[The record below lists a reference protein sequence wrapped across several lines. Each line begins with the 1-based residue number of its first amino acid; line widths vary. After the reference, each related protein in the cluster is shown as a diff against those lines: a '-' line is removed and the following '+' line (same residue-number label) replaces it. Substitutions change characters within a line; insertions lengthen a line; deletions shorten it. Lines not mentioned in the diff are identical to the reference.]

1 MTNDRE
7 GSARAASGPAFIDL
21 AGAGEMV
28 WTRAVV
34 GVGGSLFTRIPLAL
48 VDAVIRGGARELTYV
63 SWGGGLP
70 LELLLQAGIV
80 RKAIFCFSSL
90 DLFGLAPRFRAA
102 LEEGRIEVD
111 EMNALALAQA
121 FEAAARRLP
130 SMAGQVPLGSDI
142 LERTRLARVTADPLD
157 GRGVVSAAP
166 LALDVLLVHAQR
178 ADEDGNLELA
188 GSLAMDPSMIAAAEI
203 VIATVE
209 EVVPRRSLQHVRG
222 TSIIPRQLVTAIAEV
237 PFAAYPTSC
246 LPYYTSDY
254 EALREALDDETL
266 RVPRASPAR
275 RLTLAGHAAAGVRAG
290 GALPP
295 RTARGPFMSGPAT
308 AAETMAW
315 TLARE
320 YTNESVCS
328 AGAVSP
334 LAVTSYLLAKHTH
347 APGLTLITTGGG
359 YVDVAWRP
367 MLLGAGEALDFGSA
381 LYHTSGDG
389 TYHVFY
395 QPGLITHETIAAA
408 QIDRSGRVNNIQV
421 TSPSGRAIRLPGQG
435 GMADVAN
442 MHRHFLLYVPR
453 HSPLAL
459 VDAVEVTSASRAL
472 LTDRERIGAGLR
484 PGVVKLVTNLGV
496 FELDHASRQ
505 LELVGLHHGVT
516 LEALQRETG
525 FEVLVSDRCVSLA
538 PPTDEELAVLRTE
551 VDPLGLCRLEFVPA
565 SQRAGLLAEV
575 IASEQA
581 WADDLVSRYP
591 PDSISRRPA
600 RM

>member
-1 MTNDRE
+1 MTNDSE
-7 GSARAASGPAFIDL
+7 GAARAASAPAFMDITD
-21 AGAGEMV
+21 AGALVRPG
-28 WTRAVV
+28 AVV

-48 VDAVIRGGARELTYV
+48 IDAVIRGGARDLTYV

-80 RKAIFCFSSL
+80 RKAVFCFSSL
-90 DLFGLAPRFRAA
+90 DLFGLAPRFRSA

-111 EMNALALAQA
+111 EMNALAMAQA
-121 FEAAARRLP
+121 FEAAGRRLP
-130 SMAGQVPLGSDI
+130 SMPGQVPLGSDI
-142 LERTRLARVTADPLD
+142 LERTRFARITPDPLD
-157 GRGVVSAAP
+157 GRDVVSAAP

-188 GSLAMDPSMIAAAEI
+188 GSLALDPTMIAASEV

-222 TSIIPRQLVTAIAEV
+222 ASIIPRQLVTAIVEA
-237 PFAAYPTSC
+237 PFGAYPTSC

-254 EALREALDDETL
+254 AALSEALDAETL
-266 RVPRASPAR
+266 QVPQASPAR
-275 RLTLAGHAAAGVRAG
+275 RRTLAGHASAGVRAA

-295 RTARGPFMSGPAT
+295 RPTRSPVASGPAT

-320 YTNESVCS
+320 YTDESVCS

-334 LAVTSYLLAKHTH
+334 LAVTSYLLAKRTH

-459 VDAVEVTSASRAL
+459 VDAVELTSASRAL
-472 LTDRERIGAGLR
+472 VTDRERTAAGYR

-505 LELVGLHHGVT
+505 LELIGLHHGVT

-525 FEVLVSDRCVSLA
+525 FEVIVSDRCVSLA
-538 PPTDEELAVLRTE
+538 PPTAEELDVLRSE

-565 SQRAGLLAEV
+565 AQRAGLLAEV
-575 IASEQA
+575 IASEQV
-581 WADDLVSRYP
+581 WADELASL
-591 PDSISRRPA
+591 
-600 RM
+600 